1 MIRSSQKRQFAESVG
16 MFLLGVTIGIL
27 PLSLG
32 AALKTMGVRLHPYGM
47 HPNTHGFAPGLF
59 ESNIRPKKKK
69 RHPKDVSSFSGVD
82 NGIRTHDLQSH
93 NLTR

>member
-1 MIRSSQKRQFAESVG
+1 MVG
-16 MFLLGVTIGIL
+16 H
-27 PLSLG
+27 
-32 AALKTMGVRLHPYGM
+32 LHPYRM
-47 HPNTHGFAPGLF
+47 HLTNHGFSPGMF
-59 ESNIRPKKKK
+59 FTPPAVGSASSNPIITQKKKK